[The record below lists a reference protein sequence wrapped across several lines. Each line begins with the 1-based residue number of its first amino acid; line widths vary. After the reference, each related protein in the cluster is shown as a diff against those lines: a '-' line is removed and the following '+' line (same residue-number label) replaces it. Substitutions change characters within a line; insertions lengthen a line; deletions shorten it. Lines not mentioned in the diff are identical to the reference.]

1 MTESPTT
8 QPEVVVPSRRSLLQ
22 ATAIALAIAVIVLTT
37 AVLPAEYGIDLLGTG
52 KAMGLLSLH
61 APTAAP
67 LATVAPAAGGPIA
80 PQPKAYKVDAIE
92 FALLPMGSVEYK
104 YHLDKGGTMIYSWT
118 STGSVN
124 FDMHTE
130 PDQGG
135 AAASDSFESGQ
146 ATTKKGT
153 YTAPYAGLH
162 GWYFQNQ
169 TDKEVKIIVH
179 TAGFYDNA
187 RMFDESGSATDV
199 EVQDPPPP
207 PTY

>member
-1 MTESPTT
+1 MK
-8 QPEVVVPSRRSLLQ
+8 
-22 ATAIALAIAVIVLTT
+22 ATGVALAIAIIVLMT

-52 KAMGLLSLH
+52 KATGLINMN
-61 APTAAP
+61 APTVAP
-67 LATVAPAAGGPIA
+67 LASVAPAAGGPIA
-80 PQPKAYKVDAIE
+80 AQPKAYKVDAIE
-92 FALLPMGSVEYK
+92 FSLIPMGSVEYK
-104 YHLDKGGTMIYSWT
+104 YHLDKGATMIYQWT
-118 STGSVN
+118 ATGTVN

-153 YTAPYAGLH
+153 YTAPYAGIH
-162 GWYFQNQ
+162 GWYFQNL
-169 TDKEVKIIVH
+169 TDKEMKIVVQ
-179 TAGFYDNA
+179 TAGFYDIA
-187 RMFDESGSATDV
+187 KMFDETGSATDF